1 MDVEKGT
8 RQLKSLIERLE
19 RNNRTLRSHPTIE
32 KIERGELS
40 QAQLRHWATQLFI
53 GNKAHNA
60 NILGLIYAKCDDF
73 PARKAIVENLIEE
86 ELGRVSGANRSHP
99 ELYLE
104 FGEAIGIPRAE
115 LLSAKMTADATAMMH
130 WMYWLAESKPWYVTL
145 AGISLGSEL
154 FNPDAYVRVIDGLSR
169 HYKLSDDA
177 LLFFSVHVK
186 VDKDHGDSSAGSIFR
201 AIPESAAAET
211 LWAVETHIE
220 LMRRLWSDIN
230 PPLSQGRVNHLIEC
244 ETRGGFHASFGR
256 AKPCTL
262 VSRKDAGLRP
272 CLEVFC
278 EDAFGPN
285 S

>member
-8 RQLKSLIERLE
+8 RQLKGLIERLE

-40 QAQLRHWATQLFI
+40 RAQLRHWATQLFI

-104 FGEAIGIPRAE
+104 FGEAIGIPRSE
-115 LLSAKMTADATAMMH
+115 LLNASMTADATAMKH
-130 WMYWLAESKPWYVTL
+130 WMYWLADSRPWYVTL

-169 HYKLSDDA
+169 HYKLSDAA

-186 VDKDHGDSSAGSIFR
+186 VDKDHGDSSAASIFR

-230 PPLSQGRVNHLIEC
+230 PPL
-244 ETRGGFHASFGR
+244 A
-256 AKPCTL
+256 
-262 VSRKDAGLRP
+262 
-272 CLEVFC
+272 
-278 EDAFGPN
+278 
-285 S
+285 

>member
-1 MDVEKGT
+1 MDVQKGIAE
-8 RQLKSLIERLE
+8 LNGLIKRLE

-32 KIERGELS
+32 KIERGELT
-40 QAQLRHWATQLFI
+40 QAQLRHWATQLFA

-60 NILGLIYAKCDDF
+60 NILGLIYASCDDF

-86 ELGRVSGANRSHP
+86 ELGRVSGVGRSHP

-104 FGEAIGIPRAE
+104 FGEALGISRGELIRARM
-115 LLSAKMTADATAMMH
+115 SPDATAMMH

-154 FNPDAYVRVIDGLSR
+154 FNPDAYVRVIDGLRR
-169 HYKLSDDA
+169 HYHLSDQA

-186 VDKDHGDSSAGSIFR
+186 VDKDHGDSSAASIFQ

-220 LMRRLWSDIN
+220 FMRRLWSDID
-230 PPLSQGRVNHLIEC
+230 PP
-244 ETRGGFHASFGR
+244 R
-256 AKPCTL
+256 A
-262 VSRKDAGLRP
+262 
-272 CLEVFC
+272 
-278 EDAFGPN
+278 
-285 S
+285 